1 MDGYGQK
8 GVGFSG
14 RTIFVNGIEA
24 LRHAKPS
31 RCPHDLDHR
40 TAHDHIRCNMTKD
53 EELERLYK
61 AYDEQHEM
69 FKQLYYKQA
78 EAHRYQLDVIW
89 SVLNFHWQVIKV
101 RMR

>member
-1 MDGYGQK
+1 M
-8 GVGFSG
+8 
-14 RTIFVNGIEA
+14 N
-24 LRHAKPS
+24 
-31 RCPHDLDHR
+31 HDLDHR
-40 TAHDHIRCNMTKD
+40 TAHAHIRCNMTKD

-69 FKQLYYKQA
+69 FKQLYYRQA

-101 RMR
+101 RMQ

>member
-1 MDGYGQK
+1 MKRKTSCESICKLYCGAND
-8 GVGFSG
+8 
-14 RTIFVNGIEA
+14 A
-24 LRHAKPS
+24 S
-31 RCPHDLDHR
+31 RSPHDLDHR

-89 SVLNFHWQVIKV
+89 SVLDFHWQVIKV
-101 RMR
+101 RLK

>member
-1 MDGYGQK
+1 MGEAAGHRFGQIIGEEIFEK
-8 GVGFSG
+8 GG
-14 RTIFVNGIEA
+14 
-24 LRHAKPS
+24 
-31 RCPHDLDHR
+31 PHDLDHR

-101 RMR
+101 RLK